1 MNQNSMLEAC
11 DRLLDELH
19 AEASVANH
27 AGAAAL
33 AAGDYAGAREAMAL
47 GEALSAIRADV
58 AGIMERL
65 ESLIGEPAPAQ
76 ERGIHEGRAP
86 DGSLL
91 PEDAYRVPIL
101 SALVELGGSA
111 PLPDVLERVW
121 VALQGRLT
129 PLDLGALPSNPRY
142 TRWRNRAQWCR
153 NTMREEGLI
162 AADSPH
168 GIWEITDAGR
178 RWLEEQEKAS

>member
-1 MNQNSMLEAC
+1 MKQNSMLEAC
-11 DRLLDELH
+11 QWLLDELH

-33 AAGDYAGAREAMAL
+33 AAGQYAAAREAMAL
-47 GEALSAIRADV
+47 GEALSVIRADV

-65 ESLIGEPAPAQ
+65 EALVGEEASGQ
-76 ERGIHEGRAP
+76 ERAIHEGRAP

-111 PLPDVLERVW
+111 PLMSVLERVW
-121 VALQGRLT
+121 VSLQGRLT
-129 PLDLGALPSNPRY
+129 PLDLEPLPSNPRY
-142 TRWRNRAQWCR
+142 ARWKNRAQWCR
-153 NTMREEGLI
+153 NTLREEGLV
-162 AADSPH
+162 AANSPH
-168 GIWEITDAGR
+168 GIWEITEAGR
-178 RWLEEQEKAS
+178 RWLEEQERGK